1 MFNKNKLNRSVNS
14 FFLGTLFLVT
24 IGFAPLQFAQ
34 FPFTT
39 IWAVNDDV
47 DGVLQYYTLDVATP
61 FLNIEGNILGVVGPK
76 DIEDLI
82 IDEDGTFYF
91 VNNVGTST
99 IYKFNFS

>member
-47 DGVLQYYTLDVATP
+47 DGVLQYYTLELNNI
-61 FLNIEGNILGVVGPK
+61 FLISCYFPYIIYYSNKIIYIHLGK
-76 DIEDLI
+76 EMIRMDIKHYWR
-82 IDEDGTFYF
+82 T
-91 VNNVGTST
+91 
-99 IYKFNFS
+99 K